1 MRKMKR
7 VKQWLLLKSDHSNA
21 NMGYYFP
28 EETTVNVKSETRKG
42 TYKAIN
48 EAFPS
53 DKEYVGDYRTFTI
66 QHGQHPTNEHYAYV
80 VLPGIDETDL
90 KHMLPKNSRSSLKYR
105 RNSSS

>member
-1 MRKMKR
+1 M
-7 VKQWLLLKSDHSNA
+7 L
-21 NMGYYFP
+21 
-28 EETTVNVKSETRKG
+28 KSETRKG

-90 KHMLPKNSRSSLKYR
+90 KTYAAKNSRSSLKYR

>member
-66 QHGQHPTNEHYAYV
+66 QHGQHNERA
-80 VLPGIDETDL
+80 LCLCSFT
-90 KHMLPKNSRSSLKYR
+90 
-105 RNSSS
+105 RNR